1 MFSSLSKKITSIIG
15 NITSK
20 KVITESDL
28 DATLREIKIAL
39 LEADV
44 SIQVIKS
51 LLKNIKEK
59 AINQKILNGVKASE
73 QIIKIVNDEL
83 LVILGDENTG
93 LEITKIPFVILM
105 VGLNGAGKTTTTAKL
120 AKFIS
125 EKYNKKILAV
135 STDVY
140 RAQARQQ
147 LELWGQKLSFDTLP
161 IIENET
167 VTEIVNRTLKVKNDY
182 DVIIVDTAGR
192 IHIDNDM
199 MNELHSI
206 SNLVKPDEIFMCS
219 DALIGQDAVNIAKE
233 FNDLLQLTGIIV
245 TRIDGDSRG
254 GNVLSMKQITG
265 VPIRFLS
272 TGEAAED
279 FELFHPERIAN
290 RILGMGDI
298 VSLVEKAEAKINKDE
313 AEKLAQNFMSGKFT
327 FNDLLLQIRQMKK
340 IGNLSGIMKFLPNL
354 GGLDEKM
361 SQMGMSDEGIKKQEA
376 IILSM
381 TKQERLHP
389 EILLLGRKK
398 RIAKGAGVS
407 LQDVEK
413 LMKQYNKMKI
423 SMEAMNKMGGIKGLF
438 KMAKQITGGNFEN
451 LKDLSNLESLKDMDL
466 SKLKF

>member
-1 MFSSLSKKITSIIG
+1 MFSSLSKKISNIIG

-20 KVITESDL
+20 KIITEADL
-28 DATLREIKIAL
+28 DTTLREIKIAL

-44 SIQVIKS
+44 SIIVIKS

-59 AINQKILNGVKASE
+59 TLNQKILSGVKASE

-83 LVILGDENTG
+83 VAVLGDKNTG
-93 LEITKIPFVILM
+93 LEITKTPFIILM

-135 STDVY
+135 STDIY
-140 RAQARQQ
+140 RPQAREQ
-147 LELWGQKLSFDTLP
+147 LQLWGQKLSFDTLP

-167 VTEIVNRTLKVKNDY
+167 PTEIIKRTLKVKNNY
-182 DVIIVDTAGR
+182 NVIIVDTAGR
-192 IHIDNDM
+192 VHIDNDM
-199 MNELHSI
+199 MSELNTI

-233 FNDLLQLTGIIV
+233 FNDLLKLTGIIV

-272 TGEAAED
+272 TGETADD

-313 AEKLAQNFMSGKFT
+313 AEKLAQNFISGKFT

-340 IGNLSGIMKFLPNL
+340 MGNLSGIMKFLPNL
-354 GGLDEKM
+354 GGLDEKLAT
-361 SQMGMSDEGIKKQEA
+361 MGMDDYGIKKQEA
-376 IILSM
+376 MILSM
-381 TKQERLHP
+381 TEKERLHP
-389 EILLLGRKK
+389 EILLLGRKR

-407 LQDVEK
+407 LSDVEK
-413 LMKQYNKMKI
+413 LIKQYNKIKT

-438 KMAKQITGGNFEN
+438 KMAKQITGGDFEN
-451 LKDLSNLESLKDMDL
+451 ISDLPDLSNL
-466 SKLKF
+466 KF

>member
-1 MFSSLSKKITSIIG
+1 MFSSLSKKISNIIG

-20 KVITESDL
+20 KIITEADL
-28 DATLREIKIAL
+28 DTTLREIKIAL

-44 SIQVIKS
+44 SIIVIKS

-59 AINQKILNGVKASE
+59 TLNQKILSGVKASE

-83 LVILGDENTG
+83 VAVLGDKNTG
-93 LEITKIPFVILM
+93 LEITKTPFIILM

-135 STDVY
+135 STDIY
-140 RAQARQQ
+140 RPQAREQ
-147 LELWGQKLSFDTLP
+147 LQLWGQKLSFDTLP

-167 VTEIVNRTLKVKNDY
+167 PTEIIKRTLKVKNNY
-182 DVIIVDTAGR
+182 NVIIVDTAGR
-192 IHIDNDM
+192 VHIDNDM
-199 MNELHSI
+199 MSELNTI

-233 FNDLLQLTGIIV
+233 FNDLLKLTGIIV

-272 TGEAAED
+272 TGETADD

-313 AEKLAQNFMSGKFT
+313 AEKLAQNFISGKFT

-340 IGNLSGIMKFLPNL
+340 MGNLSGIMKFLPNL
-354 GGLDEKM
+354 GGLDEKLAT
-361 SQMGMSDEGIKKQEA
+361 MGMDDYGIKKQEA
-376 IILSM
+376 MILSL
-381 TKQERLHP
+381 TEKERLHP
-389 EILLLGRKK
+389 EILLLGRKR

-407 LQDVEK
+407 LSDVEK
-413 LMKQYNKMKI
+413 LIKQYNKIKT

-438 KMAKQITGGNFEN
+438 KMAKQITGGDFEN
-451 LKDLSNLESLKDMDL
+451 ISDLPDLSNL
-466 SKLKF
+466 KF